1 MNAAHTNQLFEDFP
15 ALYAGRH
22 LPVTVNLMSLG
33 FDCGDG
39 WFELL
44 YDLSQQLQQYN
55 LEHPEATVTVV
66 QVKEKFGSLRF
77 YVDQPSLAV
86 EAAIATAALKSL
98 QTCALTG
105 RPGRLH
111 QHNGYYQTL
120 CSEKAHELGF
130 ELVQREGKE
139 SS

>member
-1 MNAAHTNQLFEDFP
+1 MNAELTNRLFEDFP

-22 LPVTVNLMSLG
+22 LPATANLMSFG
-33 FDCGDG
+33 FGCGDG

-55 LEHPEATVTVV
+55 LEHPEATVIAV
-66 QVKEKFGSLRF
+66 QVKEKLGGLRF
-77 YVDQPSLAV
+77 YVDQPSLEV
-86 EAAIATAALKSL
+86 DAAIAAAALKSL
-98 QTCALTG
+98 QTCELTG

-111 QHNGYYQTL
+111 QRNGYDQTL
-120 CSEKAHELGF
+120 CPEKARELDF
-130 ELVQREGKE
+130 EPVESEGNE